1 MYTIGRWHD
10 TAGWTGEGGG
20 SRSTTRTRRLY
31 PQQYD
36 RYRDRYDVV
45 SDGEWR
51 TSRIIYAQFHN
62 VSGNDIGQFKDMS
75 RQIVV
80 WPPGPALSSIPMAKR
95 AGEPTGLKRGRENE
109 SSLG

>member
-1 MYTIGRWHD
+1 MNRRRRESLDDEQLADYIRNNTID
-10 TAGWTGEGGG
+10 TVIG
-20 SRSTTRTRRLY
+20 
-31 PQQYD
+31 P
-36 RYRDRYDVV
+36 DVV
-45 SDGEWR
+45 SGR
-51 TSRIIYAQFHN
+51 TANGRRRASSTRQN

-80 WPPGPALSSIPMAKR
+80 RPPGPAISSIPMAKR

>member
-1 MYTIGRWHD
+1 MDWRRW
-10 TAGWTGEGGG
+10 E
-20 SRSTTRTRRLY
+20 SSTTKLPTISATIRSLLHRS
-31 PQQYD
+31 
-36 RYRDRYDVV
+36 DVV

-51 TSRIIYAQFHN
+51 TPRIIYAQFQN

-80 WPPGPALSSIPMAKR
+80 WPPGPAISSIPMAKR